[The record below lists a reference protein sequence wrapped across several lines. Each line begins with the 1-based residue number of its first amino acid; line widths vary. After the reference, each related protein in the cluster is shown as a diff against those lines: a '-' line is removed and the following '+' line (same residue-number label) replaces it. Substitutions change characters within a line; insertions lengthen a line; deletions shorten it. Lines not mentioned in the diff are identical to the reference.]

1 LIITEKPN
9 LFYECFLCGRK
20 FQFGQY
26 VYERPIHSGLGGS
39 AFALPP
45 VRLLQARRLYVAPE
59 G

>member
-26 VYERPIHSGLGGS
+26 VYERPIHSGLAGQHLRYPRSDYSRRDGYMS
-39 AFALPP
+39 
-45 VRLLQARRLYVAPE
+45 RLRD
-59 G
+59 